1 MGFWEDLWGA
11 TGGTALDRAG
21 YGDRPA
27 PRGGGGAGRRTRG
40 SSLEAINEALQAQNA
55 GGGNWWDRATG
66 FVGDAFSG
74 EWVPDPWED
83 AWDATGGRA
92 LTALGDAGQDIWAGD
107 VSGALGDLFGG
118 AYDIGRDAVLW
129 GGQELGELGAD
140 FGQNVYS
147 NWGLEDLLQAAG
159 GVAQD
164 LPGYGLDALGYLGDQ
179 AANVGKWGGS
189 QLLDLGQAG
198 WDRMDDLGRYLGSE
212 VGDFVTQQAIPYFQ
226 QDFLEDV
233 TNLAQGVADWTTD
246 SAVPWL
252 QQEIYDPYLKP
263 AGLAVADWTTESAV
277 PWLQQEVYDPY
288 LKPAGLAAADWATDT
303 AYPWLRDEALPYI
316 TDDLRHDVSD
326 ALEMIPAGLR
336 GLFPEGSRLD
346 DWTEAGVGG
355 VGGAFDWLTEDVP
368 GSAADLAGRGYNYLF
383 DPSQPAFRQGPGKA
397 EGAALQAVI
406 EQIIANSGGVGGTA
420 GGVGGTAGGA
430 PSGVA
435 TPGTG
440 ANVAGAPMAYP
451 GAAGLSAA
459 PAGVGAPS
467 TLDDLYST
475 LYGDMRAAAGEM
487 YDVGAA
493 GALASGE
500 LGRAYADEIRA
511 QGAAAASAAEAAAQ
525 QYYTQGTDE
534 AARAY
539 NETIGA
545 LNTREQEL
553 LSKYT
558 ELETMQAGGISGDA
572 SEQRRVTEEIAG
584 LQQARNDLRHQ
595 MVTGQLD
602 AEALRGAG
610 RLAEFGATRGAQLAA
625 DEAALA
631 QQMGAMETERVGQ
644 EAAMAEQLASRFS
657 TARAGMQQR
666 IDDAEATLRAKGIE
680 PAAYTAAPGA
690 ETQALLTSQEL
701 SMQTL
706 QNRLRD
712 ASAAQAIDRQ
722 MRGREIYSAAGR
734 ALEDNLFAMR
744 AELEESI
751 ATRRDTAA
759 LERFDAQAD
768 TDIAKAA
775 ALGEINLEEMTRLQ
789 ASKEAIFGKRTDL
802 FDQSELER
810 ITTRKEYNA
819 ALERERNEQR
829 RAMEMAQQ
837 QRIIADAAAAE
848 RTFLADQ
855 ARLDRENDALLARLG
870 TETEIDTDE
879 TLTAIERAESIL
891 ANEARLAEEFIN
903 VSVNGVDIPVRRDWY
918 IEEHLIG
925 PGEGADLASDLNL
938 MQMQDD
944 AGNMFYVDVGG
955 VSAEGLP
962 YLTQSAAT
970 NPQLTGQV
978 LTPIYADQLS
988 PEELEAG
995 TAWQQQAAEDVTFES
1010 ALGSGLISGEQ
1021 ALENLDALVGEAGA
1035 SDIRNFLASL
1045 G

>member
-1 MGFWEDLWGA
+1 MQDRVYNFGGDAAGWG
-11 TGGTALDRAG
+11 GW
-21 YGDRPA
+21 
-27 PRGGGGAGRRTRG
+27 
-40 SSLEAINEALQAQNA
+40 NE
-55 GGGNWWDRATG
+55 
-66 FVGDAFSG
+66 VGDAAG
-74 EWVPDPWED
+74 WLGDQYGRGKGAVRD
-83 AWDATGGRA
+83 AWGN
-92 LTALGDAGQDIWAGD
+92 IIE
-107 VSGALGDLFGG
+107 GDLSE
-118 AYDIGRDAVLW
+118 AV
-129 GGQELGELGAD
+129 G
-140 FGQNVYS
+140 
-147 NWGLEDLLQAAG
+147 DLAG
-159 GVAQD
+159 GVWDVAGATAQD
-164 LPGYGLDALGYLGDQ
+164 VGLPVLGYLGKEAGQMGVDVLDNVYRDWLDAGGLDEFVTGLPGQLAGWGQAGLQQMGDLRHYLAAQ
-179 AANVGKWGGS
+179 AANAAEWGGS
-189 QLLDLGQAG
+189 EIANLGG
-198 WDRMDDLGRYLGSE
+198 E
-212 VGDFVTQQAIPYFQ
+212 IGDFVTQQAVPYFQ

-233 TNLAQGVADWTTD
+233 TNLGQGVADWTTD

-252 QQEIYDPYLKP
+252 QQEVYNPYLKP
-263 AGLAVADWTTESAV
+263 AGLGVADWTTESAV
-277 PWLQQEVYDPY
+277 PWIQQEVYDPY

-346 DWTEAGVGG
+346 DWTETGVGG

-406 EQIIANSGGVGGTA
+406 EQIVANSGGVGGTA
-420 GGVGGTAGGA
+420 GGVGGTTGGA

-451 GAAGLSAA
+451 GAAGPSGA
-459 PAGVGAPS
+459 PTGVGAPS

-558 ELETMQAGGISGDA
+558 ELETMQAAGISGDA

-584 LQQARNDLRHQ
+584 LQQARNDLRYQ

-775 ALGEINLEEMTRLQ
+775 ALGEINLEELARLQ

-848 RTFLADQ
+848 RTFLSDQ
-855 ARLDRENDALLARLG
+855 AEADRLNDLEVARIAAEAGVDEL
-870 TETEIDTDE
+870 ETG
-879 TLTAIERAESIL
+879 TAIERAESIA

-903 VSVNGVDIPVRRDWY
+903 VSVNGVDIPVDRDWY
-918 IEEHLIG
+918 IKEHLIG

-944 AGNMFYVDVGG
+944 AGNSFYVDVGG

-995 TAWQQQAAEDVTFES
+995 TAWQRQAAEDVTFES

-1021 ALENLDALVGEAGA
+1021 ALANLDALLPGQHDVVGPGGETKTQAQA
-1035 SDIRNFLASL
+1035 VRDFLASL